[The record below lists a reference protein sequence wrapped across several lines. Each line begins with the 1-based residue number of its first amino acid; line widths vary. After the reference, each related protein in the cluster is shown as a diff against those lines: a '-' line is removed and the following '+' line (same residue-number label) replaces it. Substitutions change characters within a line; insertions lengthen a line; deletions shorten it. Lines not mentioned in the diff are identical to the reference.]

1 MIYIYAQNLKDF
13 FRIYRISLLFKDIIC
28 FYVALYKEP
37 YTYYFNENKNFSFLH
52 IKIYPTKFRNTK
64 NTKNHISGIRALRF
78 KPVKME
84 EDDDEGDEDEEKE
97 ETMKS
102 TTHDHDCIF
111 IVKM

>member
-1 MIYIYAQNLKDF
+1 MRTKIGVSSHKNIYHQIPQY
-13 FRIYRISLLFKDIIC
+13 
-28 FYVALYKEP
+28 
-37 YTYYFNENKNFSFLH
+37 
-52 IKIYPTKFRNTK
+52 K

-78 KPVKME
+78 IPVKME
-84 EDDDEGDEDEEKE
+84 EDDDEEDEDEEKE